1 MARPGHARLGDD
13 PFAEPNLLFAGTGG
27 GAFRAV
33 SPSGGNAEPLIAT
46 SRAAAFGDLDN
57 DGGIDIVVLNRD
69 APPHVLRNVVARRG
83 HWITF
88 RVLEEHGRDA
98 IGATVRVL
106 LAGRTLSRDVR
117 TAYSYCAANDPRVHF
132 GLGEQD
138 AVERVEVR
146 WVDGS
151 RETFGPFV
159 ADRIVTLRRTSPQ
172 Q

>member
-1 MARPGHARLGDD
+1 MARPGHTRPGDD

-27 GAFRAV
+27 GAFRTVA
-33 SPSGGNAEPLIAT
+33 PGGGTAQPLIAT

-57 DGGIDIVVLNRD
+57 DGGIDVVVLNRD
-69 APPHVLRNVVARRG
+69 APPHILRNVARRG

-98 IGATVRVL
+98 IGATVRIT
-106 LAGRTLSRDVR
+106 LAGRTVSRDVR

-138 AVERVEVR
+138 AVERVEVQ
-146 WVDGS
+146 WADGS
-151 RETFGPFV
+151 RETFGPFA
-159 ADRIVTLRRTSPQ
+159 ADRIVALRRTMPPQ
-172 Q
+172 